1 MESTILL
8 AAALQNWERYSA
20 YALAARDV
28 AANMAK
34 GADNRLQVLSVYA
47 YDPPTYGT
55 GLSFEMAARYREN
68 QMRRTDQLM
77 DQKFDEYIAPLKQK
91 GVEVVRQLRTGNPR
105 EVVVETALRI
115 LADVLI
121 LGSHSKRGIFD
132 LALGGTAQQII
143 SRAPCPVMLVS
154 PKP

>member
-8 AAALQNWERYSA
+8 AVALQNWDRYTA

-28 AANMAK
+28 AAKMAK
-34 GADNRLQVLSVYA
+34 GAGNRLQVLSVYE
-47 YDPPTYGT
+47 YDAPTYGT

-68 QMRRTDQLM
+68 QMRHIDQLM
-77 DQKFDEYIAPLKQK
+77 DQKLDEYIAPLQQE
-91 GVEVVRQLRTGNPR
+91 GIEVVRLLQVGNPR
-105 EVVVETALRI
+105 EVIVEAALRI